1 MHVIVRAC
9 HDRDLFLGEQEDGF
23 YCIFGLE
30 EPGPVAVGDELV
42 GNFTNSR
49 GHHQT
54 VANVTNGGTVRI
66 VAEDWDCPWDR
77 AYRHLREMHHHPA
90 G

>member
-1 MHVIVRAC
+1 MHVIVRASSE
-9 HDRDLFLGEQEDGF
+9 DDLFLAEQEDGF
-23 YCIFGLE
+23 YCVFGLE
-30 EPGPVAVGDELV
+30 EPAPIAVGDELV

-54 VANVTNGGTVRI
+54 VANLTHGGTVRI
-66 VAEDWDCPWDR
+66 VAEDWDCPWER
-77 AYRHLREMHHHPA
+77 ARRQMEALRHA

>member
-1 MHVIVRAC
+1 MHVIVRASNEEDC
-9 HDRDLFLGEQEDGF
+9 FLGEQEDGF
-23 YCIFGLE
+23 YCVFSRNDSA
-30 EPGPVAVGDELV
+30 PVEVGDELV

-54 VANVTNGGTVRI
+54 VANVTHGGTVRI
-66 VAEDWDCPWDR
+66 VAEDWDCPWER
-77 AYRHLREMHHHPA
+77 ASRQLRELHHA

>member
-9 HDRDLFLGEQEDGF
+9 NEKEVFVGEQEDGN
-23 YCIFGLE
+23 YCVFGLE
-30 EPGPVAVGDELV
+30 AAAPVAVGDELV

-54 VANVTNGGTVRI
+54 VANLTHGGTVRI
-66 VAEDWDCPWDR
+66 VAEDWDCPWER
-77 AYRHLREMHHHPA
+77 ACRQLQELQHA